1 MSTHCALYDDEFV
14 ASHESDS
21 PLSAVR
27 VGTESRAVLVTTY
40 LRVRCARDARG
51 VEFLK
56 VASRPPVPSV
66 PPVPLPSL
74 QSHCCNA
81 IMTSNR

>member
-51 VEFLK
+51 VEFRK
-56 VASRPPVPSV
+56 VASRPPV